1 MPQETDSSAL
11 VSLIYAIWIY
21 WIVSSWMEQLLRR
34 AQTENEQDQPDKANE
49 AEGMAFTDATAS
61 RDLDASIAEFLQR
74 EMSTTID
81 DFLAKALATYEAI
94 VAAFNSGDRETLRN
108 LVSTDVYDA
117 FAEVIRAR
125 EAARMRVETMFA
137 RIDPPKIVDG
147 VVDATH
153 VEVSVRFVG
162 ETFKLS
168 RNAAGQLLE
177 KKPAPCRSV
186 DVWTFARQLPS
197 RDSTWRVVA
206 TGVAA

>member
-1 MPQETDSSAL
+1 E
-11 VSLIYAIWIY
+11 
-21 WIVSSWMEQLLRR
+21 
-34 AQTENEQDQPDKANE
+34 QPDKANE
-49 AEGMAFTDATAS
+49 AEGTAFTDATAS

-162 ETFKLS
+162 
-168 RNAAGQLLE
+168 
-177 KKPAPCRSV
+177 
-186 DVWTFARQLPS
+186 
-197 RDSTWRVVA
+197 
-206 TGVAA
+206 